1 LSAGHGDHLRAMSGL
16 QSPLAALEGE
26 VRVIGAEYPAGS
38 LERPTYAGNILL
50 VRLVTMDQ

>member
-1 LSAGHGDHLRAMSGL
+1 MSGL